1 MVARSKTD
9 ANTYSRPVPAAILL
23 FALFLLTS
31 SAAGQEG
38 GLMLTHFRESHN
50 AEDQNWAICQDSR
63 NIMLFANRRGVA
75 TFDGYNWNLTRLP
88 VIPYTMVFN
97 GNDQRVYIGGEDGY
111 GYLFRNDKGIYEYTP
126 ILSGDTFKGIVT
138 SIAFSDSNLFVMSD
152 RFIAVHNST
161 TLEQV
166 SLLAANDEEPFEGI
180 FTSPP
185 GVFVNVG
192 SGGLFRLETD
202 TLVPLITGYMT
213 AYDNILFTLPY
224 DATRVMLGLASGTI
238 HLFDGLEFSLWEP
251 LDDDY
256 LTQKMLVGGNLV
268 NDTLYLFSTIEGGVM
283 VVGKESRK
291 VHHTIN
297 YESGLPDNEVFATGS
312 DNNSGLWISHEY
324 GLTRADLGIPVRN
337 FGIYPGLSGNLISA
351 LWHDERLYV
360 ATSDGL
366 FLLTEVKKYD
376 DVSVY
381 QRVQIKDARSEFSA
395 PGQPAADD
403 QASVIPPGDRRNI
416 FNRIFGKKSS
426 LSSEAE
432 TESIALDDEV
442 NSVAQGKQPV
452 PGYRYEKRTVR
463 QLSSVTHEFRRVDG
477 LTGKCKQMVATGDGL
492 LAATNGGIW
501 LIEGD
506 RAISLVS
513 GRYINRIGGRTEE
526 GLHYIATSEGY
537 FTLRKQDKRWVADHS
552 GQFVNQPVYSI
563 VRDKDG
569 IIWLGTDNSVRCVE
583 GNNGS
588 EVVGRSYA
596 VPAEFIQRYHVE
608 YIRDTLFILAES
620 GIFYYDQPAD
630 SLLPLSYLKATP
642 GRSYILTE
650 NGNPIIMADET
661 PVSIASEDIATEAD
675 HSILRL
681 FEDITSVTRSDDALW
696 ITDES
701 NRVFRIEPAMV
712 EKTKHSLGIFISGK
726 AGPEP
731 FFDIETANFSGI
743 NGVAQFNLIAP
754 WYINQGAVQYQY
766 FIPGVNTSWSAWS
779 SSPVIIEPVR
789 PGSYTLLVRAKAIS
803 GIESEVRELNFRVEP
818 RFTETKLFYL
828 LVLSALLLA
837 VFALIRFRER
847 KLLHDKMVLE
857 TKVME
862 RTAEIEAQKK
872 EITSSIE
879 YARRIQQAMLPA
891 ESIFRETFS
900 DYFIL
905 FRPRDIVSGD
915 FYWIAEEN
923 GRVSFTVADCT
934 GHGVPGAF
942 MSMLGISALNDI
954 INRKSSLSASSIL
967 DLLRESVKRSL
978 KQTGKSGETA
988 DGMDMALCVFEPK
1001 SGRMEF
1007 AGAYNSMLHF
1017 RDARITEYRGDKM
1030 PIGIFYGEKKQFT
1043 NHHVDTK
1050 PGDVMYLTTDGF
1062 ADQFGGP
1069 SNSKYKVKNL
1079 KLFLSTIKDLPMAEQ
1094 KRHLNKEFDRWKGDY
1109 DQIDDIAIIGIRV

>member
-1 MVARSKTD
+1 VIVRSNTDLKT
-9 ANTYSRPVPAAILL
+9 SFRPLPAAVLI
-23 FALFLLTS
+23 FVLFLIA
-31 SAAGQEG
+31 SAVTGQDG

-50 AEDQNWAICQDSR
+50 SEDQNWAICQDNR
-63 NIMLFANRRGVA
+63 DIMLFANRRGVV

-111 GYLFRNDKGIYEYTP
+111 GYLFRNDNGIYEYAP
-126 ILSGDTFKGIVT
+126 IISDKAFKGIVT
-138 SIAFSDSNLFVMSD
+138 GIAFSDSNLYVMSD

-161 TLEQV
+161 TLEQL
-166 SLLAANDEEPFEGI
+166 SLLPANDEEPFEGI

-192 SGGLFRLETD
+192 SGGLFRLEAD

-238 HLFDGLEFSLWEP
+238 HLFDGLEFTRWEP
-251 LDDDY
+251 FDDDY
-256 LTQKMLVGGNLV
+256 LTQKMLVGGHLV
-268 NDTLYLFSTIEGGVM
+268 RDTLYLFSTIEGGVL

-291 VHHTIN
+291 VYHTIN
-297 YESGLPDNEVFATGS
+297 YESGLPDNEVFAAGS

-351 LWHDERLYV
+351 LWHDEKLYV

-376 DVSVY
+376 DVTVY
-381 QRVQIKDARSEFSA
+381 QKVQIKDTRSEISA
-395 PGQPAADD
+395 PGQPAAGD
-403 QASVIPPGDRRNI
+403 QTSVIPPGDRRNI
-416 FNRIFGKKSS
+416 FNRIFGKKTSS
-426 LSSEAE
+426 GVEAE
-432 TESIALDDEV
+432 EAKIRLDDEDSGTTV
-442 NSVAQGKQPV
+442 RQPV

-463 QLSSVTHEFRRVDG
+463 QLSSVTHEFRRVEG
-477 LTGKCKQMVATGDGL
+477 LTAKCKQMVATSDGL

-501 LIEGD
+501 LIED
-506 RAISLVS
+506 NRAISLVS
-513 GRYINRIGGRTEE
+513 GRYINRIGGRSEE
-526 GLHYIATSEGY
+526 GVHYIATSEGY
-537 FTLRKQDKRWVADHS
+537 FTLRKQDNRWVADNA
-552 GQFVNQPVYSI
+552 GQFINQPVYSI
-563 VRDKDG
+563 VRDKEG
-569 IIWLGTDNSVRCVE
+569 RIWLGTDNSVRRVE
-583 GNNGS
+583 GNTGS
-588 EVVGRSYA
+588 EVVARTYA

-608 YIRDTLFILAES
+608 YIRDTIFVLAES
-620 GIFYYDQPAD
+620 GVFYYDRPAD
-630 SLLPLSYLKATP
+630 SLLPLSYLSTASA
-642 GRSYILTE
+642 RSYILTE
-650 NGNPIIMADET
+650 NGNPIIIADDT
-661 PVSIASEDIATEAD
+661 PVSIAAEDITAEAD

-681 FEDITSVTRSDDALW
+681 FEDITSVTRSEDALW

-701 NRVFRIEPAMV
+701 NRVFRIEPAMA
-712 EKTKHSLGIFISGK
+712 EETRHLLSIFIGGK

-731 FFDIETANFSGI
+731 FFDIETADISGI
-743 NGVAQFNLIAP
+743 SGVAQFNLIAP

-766 FIPGVNTSWSAWS
+766 FIPGVNTSWSEWS
-779 SSPVIIEPVR
+779 ASPVIIEPVR
-789 PGSYTLLVRAKAIS
+789 PGSYTLLVRARAIS
-803 GIESEVRELNFRVEP
+803 GIESEIKELQFRVKP
-818 RFTETKLFYL
+818 RFTETKLFYF
-828 LVLSALLLA
+828 LVLSVLLMA

-857 TKVME
+857 ERVRE

-891 ESIFRETFS
+891 ETIFRETFG

-954 INRKSSLSASSIL
+954 INSNSYLSASSIL

-978 KQTGKSGETA
+978 KQTGKTGETA

-1001 SGRMEF
+1001 TGTMEF
-1007 AGAYNSMLHF
+1007 AGAYNSMFHF
-1017 RDARITEYRGDKM
+1017 RDARLTEHRGDKM
-1030 PIGIFYGEKKQFT
+1030 PIGIFYGEKKHFT
-1043 NHHVDTK
+1043 NHHIDTK

-1062 ADQFGGP
+1062 ADQFGGT
-1069 SNSKYKVKNL
+1069 SNSKYKIKNL
-1079 KLFLSTIKDLPMAEQ
+1079 KLFLTTIKDLPMAEQ
-1094 KRHLNKEFDRWKGDY
+1094 KRLLNEEFDRWKGDN